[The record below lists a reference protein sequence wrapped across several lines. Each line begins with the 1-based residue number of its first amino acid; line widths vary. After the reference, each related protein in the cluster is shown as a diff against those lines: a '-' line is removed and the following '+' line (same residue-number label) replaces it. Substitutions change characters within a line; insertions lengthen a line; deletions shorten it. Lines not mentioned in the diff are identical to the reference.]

1 MDRLTETWGQ
11 RRERYLNYAAE
22 AEMAAFRCGEG
33 RLRDAYVQIARSWS
47 ALASE
52 LAAPANDRVES

>member
-1 MDRLTETWGQ
+1 
-11 RRERYLNYAAE
+11 

-52 LAAPANDRVES
+52 LAAPANDHGSSPGLPGDDEVVHDSILPNPP